1 MKQKKNNPISLCPSG
16 EPLTIGIPRALL
28 YPRQITMWKTF
39 FEELG
44 MKIIVSPPTNR
55 RILENGTK
63 AAIDEMCLA
72 VKIYLGHVEELA
84 GRCDMVLVPRIVD
97 YGIRRNMCT
106 TFEGLPDIVR
116 NIFRNRNLQ
125 ILSYSVDVQCR
136 EKEEA
141 AFLDMAHR
149 LGIPFPKAKRAYR
162 NGLKAMEN
170 EIAGLAKKTEALYRQ
185 KDRLRVAVAGHSY
198 VIEDEYIGKPVLDAL
213 RSLGVLPIRSD
224 LVNRKKARATAQE
237 LSPTLKW
244 ELSKELAGSLAMHID
259 DLDGIILLSCYPC
272 ALDSMVNE
280 MIIRKAYGK
289 RVPILQLTLDAQSGT
304 AGMETRLE
312 SFIDILRMNHGETA
326 DRLDEEAERQAVAS
340 CAGTDS
346 DPGEGALS

>member
-1 MKQKKNNPISLCPSG
+1 MKQKKYKPNPLFHDK

-44 MKIIVSPPTNR
+44 MKIVVSPPTNR

-84 GRCDMVLVPRIVD
+84 GHCDMILVPRIVD

-106 TFEGLPDIVR
+106 TFEGLPDIVS
-116 NIFRNRNLQ
+116 NIFRGRNLR

-136 EKEEA
+136 EKEES
-141 AFLDMAHR
+141 AFLEMGRR
-149 LGIPFPKAKRAYR
+149 LGVPSPKAKRAYR
-162 NGLKAMEN
+162 NSQKAMEN
-170 EIAGLAKKTEALYRQ
+170 EIAELAKKTEALYRQ

-198 VIEDEYIGKPVLDAL
+198 IIEDEYIGKPVLDAL
-213 RSLGVLPIRSD
+213 RQLDVLPIRSD
-224 LVNRKKARATAQE
+224 LVNRKKARATAHE

-244 ELSKELAGSLAMHID
+244 ELSKELAGSLAMHIN

-304 AGMETRLE
+304 AGVETRLE
-312 SFIDILRMNHGETA
+312 SFIDILRMNHGDTE
-326 DRLDEEAERQAVAS
+326 DRLNEEAERRAVAA
-340 CAGTDS
+340 CAGTKRDQRE
-346 DPGEGALS
+346 GEMA